1 MGKNNSKLKPEAL
14 KDICLQ
20 TGYNEYEI
28 QEWYKGKELSFSLRL
43 FIFSIFS
50 ILKLNFHYRRDQL
63 INNWCFCLM
72 EINYCARKFSC

>member
-28 QEWYKGKELSFSLRL
+28 QEWYKGKKLRHKQFLNYVISNYYITICTGLRKPENSVCSFSEEA
-43 FIFSIFS
+43 
-50 ILKLNFHYRRDQL
+50 
-63 INNWCFCLM
+63 W
-72 EINYCARKFSC
+72 